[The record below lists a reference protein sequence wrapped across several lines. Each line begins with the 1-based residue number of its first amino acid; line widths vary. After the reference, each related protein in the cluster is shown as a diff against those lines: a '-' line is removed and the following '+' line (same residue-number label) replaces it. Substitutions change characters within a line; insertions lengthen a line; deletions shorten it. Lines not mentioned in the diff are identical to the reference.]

1 MIGVNKLVDLF
12 RNWNISSLSA
22 YSSLISTKDEKGIFP
37 PYVPF
42 VGKKYDKYRIF
53 VYGMA
58 QNVKQNDGY
67 LTEYTDVEKVKRL
80 YKSIDIAPR
89 QVMYALVG
97 TFLYA
102 KYRVA
107 IENFA
112 EIKEYIGITNYYKFS
127 LNDGERD
134 INPNRKLKNP
144 NVYWEIND
152 ALSSK
157 ELEFLKPKV
166 IITFNGRHNTVLK
179 RDRFSDLITVNDPSW
194 ILQGARGCLKE
205 SGSWYREPKDMT
217 INDLITKYISQINA
231 PRYAR
236 KREAVRIYL
245 RKYYYDWR
253 NKLA

>member
-1 MIGVNKLVDLF
+1 MIGVNELVDLF
-12 RNWNISSLSA
+12 CNWNISSLSA

-67 LTEYTDVEKVKRL
+67 LIQYTDVEKVKRL

-89 QVMYALVG
+89 QIMYALVG
-97 TFLYA
+97 VYLYA

-107 IENFA
+107 IENFT

-127 LNDGERD
+127 LNDGKRD
-134 INPNRKLKNP
+134 INPNRKLN
-144 NVYWEIND
+144 NLNSYWELND

-166 IITFNGRHNTVLK
+166 IISFKGRHNTVIRK
-179 RDRFSDLITVNDPSW
+179 NGFSNLVTVNDPSW

-205 SGSWYREPKDMT
+205 NGSWYRKQTDT
-217 INDLITKYISQINA
+217 NVIDLLTKYISQIDKNG
-231 PRYAR
+231 YQR
-236 KREAVRIYL
+236 KKEAVRIYL
-245 RKYYYDWR
+245 GKYFYDWC
-253 NKLA
+253 N